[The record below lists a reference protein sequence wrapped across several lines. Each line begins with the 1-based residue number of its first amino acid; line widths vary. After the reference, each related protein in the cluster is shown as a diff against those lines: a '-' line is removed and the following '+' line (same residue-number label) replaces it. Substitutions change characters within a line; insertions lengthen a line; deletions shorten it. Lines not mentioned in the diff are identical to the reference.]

1 MEAIYKNRPDLLGGN
16 FEQPSNVGVFR
27 IDSKRGCMIERGGI
41 GEFFIQGNEPLP
53 CSNQKQS
60 RKQSVR
66 IKARTNLILTLLVL
80 LKFATLSQIHQYQN
94 LQRLFERRRGL
105 RLLRRV

>member
-41 GEFFIQGNEPLP
+41 GEFFI
-53 CSNQKQS
+53 
-60 RKQSVR
+60 
-66 IKARTNLILTLLVL
+66 
-80 LKFATLSQIHQYQN
+80 
-94 LQRLFERRRGL
+94 
-105 RLLRRV
+105 